1 MQKAAGG
8 WGRTCTRRNNY
19 KHAKGEHC
27 FPLNSGFLH
36 PHAHSFSCLVNSSVY
51 SNLKEAFK
59 AFSMLASPSPL
70 LCRNLVASPLKS
82 STRSQQ
88 QPPSKLQQSLS
99 FILAYSP
106 SPPHA
111 VLSAAPNSS
120 ICPAGP
126 WQEATAVF
134 LQPNFDW
141 PTSGSHSRVLY
152 FFPFLACTEL
162 HSSKG
167 TYAAMEIVL
176 EVTQALLLFVPQLT
190 PTERTERTRRGGT
203 CCSVAF
209 GQTPGQLDSGVE
221 NSAET

>member
-1 MQKAAGG
+1 M
-8 WGRTCTRRNNY
+8 
-19 KHAKGEHC
+19 EV
-27 FPLNSGFLH
+27 FEPF
-36 PHAHSFSCLVNSSVY
+36 FSSS
-51 SNLKEAFK
+51 AFIC
-59 AFSMLASPSPL
+59 SLRPL
-70 LCRNLVASPLKS
+70 LSKAPLYP
-82 STRSQQ
+82 RLGHGEQQ
-88 QPPSKLQQSLS
+88 PPPSKLQQSSS

-141 PTSGSHSRVLY
+141 PTSSSHSRVLY
-152 FFPFLACTEL
+152 FFPFLACTKL

-167 TYAAMEIVL
+167 TYAAMEIIL

-190 PTERTERTRRGGT
+190 PTEGTEWTRRGEERL
-203 CCSVAF
+203 VVVR
-209 GQTPGQLDSGVE
+209 PLDELQVSWTVG
-221 NSAET
+221 